1 MDSGGGLSAVLCP
14 ECGTAQWLPHTA
26 GTVYHKE
33 AGGVGEWGNTG
44 FTVLLRRLSGPQ
56 RCRWG

>member
-1 MDSGGGLSAVLCP
+1 VDSGGGLSAVLCP

-33 AGGVGEWGNTG
+33 AGGVGEWGEHRIHS
-44 FTVLLRRLSGPQ
+44 FAA
-56 RCRWG
+56 